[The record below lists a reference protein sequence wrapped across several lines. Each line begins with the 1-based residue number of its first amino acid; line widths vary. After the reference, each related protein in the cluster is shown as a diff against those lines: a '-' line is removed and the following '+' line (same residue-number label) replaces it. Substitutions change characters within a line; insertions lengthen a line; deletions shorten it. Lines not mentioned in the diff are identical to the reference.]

1 MIQVRFNKRDW
12 VAEISGD
19 LEELAKVAE
28 RLDQTR
34 VSKKTIEKFNQGE
47 KFLATLNVG
56 RSVVKNA
63 NLLGF
68 TVVAVTLAK

>member
-1 MIQVRFNKRDW
+1 MIQVRFNKREW

-19 LEELAKVAE
+19 QGELAKVVE

-34 VSKKTIEKFNQGE
+34 VSKKTIEQFNQGE
-47 KFLATLNVG
+47 KVLATLNVG
-56 RSVVKNA
+56 RSVIKNA
-63 NLLGF
+63 ELLGF